1 MLNFWRKWVF
11 FAYSTSSAP
20 QMLDLL
26 HIKSDNPPLQMLDFW
41 RKSSAPQMLDFLHI
55 WSDNPPLKCLIFC
68 TSGPIIRASY
78 YFGDFSKYGK
88 NRNVRHS
95 NCPDKTAK
103 QLCGPAFQRNNAQ
116 PIKIKSF
123 LPCS

>member
-41 RKSSAPQMLDFLHI
+41 QKSSAPQMLDFLHI
-55 WSDNPPLKCLIFC
+55 WSDNPPFKYWIFC
-68 TSGPIIRASY
+68 TSGPIIHP
-78 YFGDFSKYGK
+78 SKYGK
-88 NRNVRHS
+88 NRNVHHS

-103 QLCGPAFQRNNAQ
+103 RQLCGPAFQRNNAQ